1 MTRAG
6 TSVCNMWHYIA
17 FKSRTTMHN
26 AHNNAQ
32 CTQQCTM
39 HTTMHNAHNNAQCT
53 QQCTMHT
60 TMHNAHNN
68 AQCTMHNAH
77 ILTFFILI
85 THHLREIAFIQSILL
100 RNGSHCEPWLTI
112 YGGHVTMRLTC
123 DQMEMAVTWPRVW
136 HVTRWRWRRHSTPSC
151 MHTIMHAHHH
161 AHNKTYIPHFFILL
175 TSMLR
180 EIQRI
185 S

>member
-1 MTRAG
+1 
-6 TSVCNMWHYIA
+6 
-17 FKSRTTMHN
+17 MHN

-53 QQCTMHT
+53 Q
-60 TMHNAHNN
+60 
-68 AQCTMHNAH
+68 QCTMHNAH

-123 DQMEMAVTWPRVW
+123 DQMEMAVT
-136 HVTRWRWRRHSTPSC
+136 
-151 MHTIMHAHHH
+151 
-161 AHNKTYIPHFFILL
+161 
-175 TSMLR
+175 
-180 EIQRI
+180 
-185 S
+185 